1 MGSKQHSLVASASVP
16 ASELLSGVPA
26 LTSLYGGMENC
37 KIKQALFSSPVKVLL
52 RAIDSKGRGENF

>member
-26 LTSLYGGMENC
+26 LTSLYGAEGGGVWTDG
-37 KIKQALFSSPVKVLL
+37 KL
-52 RAIDSKGRGENF
+52 